1 MKCTLIGP
9 TYPYRGGISHYVT
22 LLCEHL
28 RHKHDVQFLSFK
40 SQYPSFLFPGKTD
53 KDPSSQPLRT
63 DCDYLI
69 APLAPWTW
77 LKTFWTVR
85 SRQPDLVILQWWVPY
100 WAPTFASIAY
110 LVRRFT
116 SIKILFICHNVVP
129 HEEKKFD
136 RLLAKLTLG
145 QGHCFIVHSEK
156 DLRDLRMLLPQA
168 NIQRVALPGNT
179 ALTRGRVAKVEAKAK
194 LGLECNVILFFGFV
208 RQYKG
213 VVYLLQAMPKVL
225 RRVDVHLLIVGE
237 FWDNI
242 APYTE
247 LIRELGIHH
256 AVTVVDRYV
265 PNEELSLYFSAADVV
280 VLPYVDATQSA
291 VVPLAYAFERPV
303 ITTSVGGLPD
313 VVFDGETGI
322 LVPPGD
328 SEALARAIVRFFLS
342 ESDREWTDAIVRY
355 QHKFSWER
363 LVEAVESFI
372 QPVRDIQE
380 SHECATFQAN

>member
-28 RHKHDVQFLSFK
+28 RQKHDVQFLSFK
-40 SQYPSFLFPGKTD
+40 SQYPIFLFPGKTD

-85 SRQPDLVILQWWVPY
+85 SSQPDLVILQWWVPY

-145 QGHCFIVHSEK
+145 QGHYFIVHSEK

-168 NIQRVALPGNT
+168 NIRKVALPSNT
-179 ALTRGRVAKVEAKAK
+179 ALAQGRMAKAEAKAK
-194 LGLECNVILFFGFV
+194 LGLECNLILFFGFV

-213 VVYLLQAMPKVL
+213 VVYLLQAMLKAL

-256 AVTVVDRYV
+256 AVTIVDRYV
-265 PNEELSLYFSAADVV
+265 PNEELGLYFSATDVV

-303 ITTSVGGLPD
+303 ITTRVGGLPD

-328 SEALARAIVRFFLS
+328 SEALAQAIVRFFLS
-342 ESDREWTDAIVRY
+342 EPDKEWADAIARY

-363 LVEAVESFI
+363 LVEVVESFV